1 VFLAS
6 GLWLAWP
13 WIVPLVS
20 PVPTSGPGGD
30 LVVVLDGGSGR
41 FAAADRIGQALS
53 QPPRHLLIR
62 CPRGT
67 PPPQPTPELL
77 QGFDTATQITALA
90 HWLRHQPS
98 PRSARVWIATDPD
111 HTARA
116 VVLARIALGTAFAL
130 ARLICLP
137 PALSS
142 IASCFGMP
150 CASLFGGP
158 LAAPALGWLPRL
170 LPANGRIVGC
180 RGAGRCGGPPVISLM
195 PASLLVLSCPQG
207 LGWLRWFWDLTVKAG
222 SRCLPAFSLH

>member
-1 VFLAS
+1 VKVALPGAVVLIAS

-20 PVPTSGPGGD
+20 PVPTSGSGGD

-41 FAAADRIGQALS
+41 FAAADRIGQSLS
-53 QPPRHLLIR
+53 QPPRRLLIR

-98 PRSARVWIATDPD
+98 PRISRVWIATDPD

-116 VVLARIALGTAFAL
+116 VVLSRIALGSQGI
-130 ARLICLP
+130 RV
-137 PALSS
+137 
-142 IASCFGMP
+142 
-150 CASLFGGP
+150 GP
-158 LAAPALGWLPRL
+158 TD
-170 LPANGRIVGC
+170 LPAPSPSEHRKLLRDALRLTLWRATGST
-180 RGAGRCGGPPVISLM
+180 GAWLAPKVVARKRADCGV
-195 PASLLVLSCPQG
+195 
-207 LGWLRWFWDLTVKAG
+207 
-222 SRCLPAFSLH
+222 

>member
-1 VFLAS
+1 VKAALPGAVVLLTS

-41 FAAADRIGQALS
+41 FAAADRIGHGLS
-53 QPPRHLLIR
+53 KPPRRLLIR
-62 CPRGT
+62 CPRST
-67 PPPQPTPELL
+67 PPAQPTPELL

-90 HWLRHQPS
+90 HWLRRQPS

-116 VVLARIALGTAFAL
+116 VVLTRIALGSQGIRVGPAD
-130 ARLICLP
+130 LP
-137 PALSS
+137 SPSPS
-142 IASCFGMP
+142 EHRKFGML
-150 CASLFGGP
+150 CASLFGAP
-158 LAAPALGWLPRL
+158 LGALALGWRPRL

-180 RGAGRCGGPPVISLM
+180 RGCR
-195 PASLLVLSCPQG
+195 PAAS
-207 LGWLRWFWDLTVKAG
+207 
-222 SRCLPAFSLH
+222 